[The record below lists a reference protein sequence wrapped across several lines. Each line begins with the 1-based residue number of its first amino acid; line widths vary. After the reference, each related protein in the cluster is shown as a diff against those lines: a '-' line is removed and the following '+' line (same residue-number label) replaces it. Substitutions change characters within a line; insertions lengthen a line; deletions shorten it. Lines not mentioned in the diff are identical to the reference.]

1 MPKREKVILC
11 HLYILIEE
19 AGFWWIGMKQM
30 MEDIE
35 EIVTWE
41 CFKIRFMEE
50 YFPDSVRYEKENE
63 FMQLE
68 QGKL

>member
-1 MPKREKVILC
+1 
-11 HLYILIEE
+11 
-19 AGFWWIGMKQM
+19 MKQM